1 VIDAYE
7 NLTKEELIKEL
18 IAEREVHQQIS
29 ASHASL
35 QKEFSQ
41 LRFQLDQLL
50 RAVYGS
56 KSERFV
62 GHESP
67 SQLSLLD
74 IAPKT
79 ETEKKIPV
87 PAHTRTSKEPKKP
100 SRNSFPEHLER
111 VVKTIY
117 PQGFDENTQ
126 ASCIGEEI
134 TEVLNYIPAKLI
146 VEQTVRPK
154 YKTEQNKIVIAELPS
169 RPIAKGLFGI
179 ALIVRILIDKYVDHL
194 PLYRQNERFKR
205 EGVTIADSTLGDVP
219 RQVAQLM
226 ELLYQE
232 LLKEVLQSG
241 YINVD
246 ETPTPVLDS
255 SKKGKTHRGYHWV
268 YHSPEK
274 KLVLFDYRQGRGREG
289 PDEMLKSFKGFLQTD
304 GYSVYD
310 AYENRDDITLVGC
323 MAHARRYFEQA
334 LVSDRERAEHVMKLI
349 QQLYAVEQKIRE
361 AETPMSD
368 EQIIALRN
376 AESKP
381 VLDEIKSWL
390 DEHLNIVTPT
400 SPLGKAISYM
410 YARWNKLCVYI
421 NHAHLN
427 IDNNLVENAIRPS
440 VIGRKNYLF
449 SGSHDGARNSAMF
462 YSFLGSCKANGIN
475 PEEWLADVLEK
486 LPETKSSQLYT
497 LLPNH
502 WRKA

>member
-1 VIDAYE
+1 MEAQLE
-7 NLTKEELIKEL
+7 SLSKEEVV
-18 IAEREVHQQIS
+18 A
-29 ASHASL
+29 AYTSL
-35 QKEFSQ
+35 QKDYEQ
-41 LRFQLDQLL
+41 LRHELDQLK
-50 RAVYGS
+50 RMIFGS

-62 GHESP
+62 ASENP

-74 IAPKT
+74 VAPKA
-79 ETEKKIPV
+79 EEPKKSFV
-87 PAHTRTSKEPKKP
+87 PAHTRTKKESKKP

-111 VVKTIY
+111 VVTMIY
-117 PQGFDENTQ
+117 PEGFSEDSAAQ
-126 ASCIGEEI
+126 CIGEEV
-134 TEVLNYIPAKLI
+134 TEVLNYVPGKLI
-146 VEQTVRPK
+146 IEQTVRPK
-154 YKTEQNKIVIAELPS
+154 YKNEENKIVIAELPS
-169 RPIAKGLFGI
+169 RPIAKGLFGT

-205 EGVTIADSTLGDVP
+205 EGVIIADSTLGDVP

-268 YHSPEK
+268 YHSPQK

-289 PDEMLKSFKGFLQTD
+289 PDELLKSFKGFLQTD
-304 GYSVYD
+304 GYAVYD
-310 AYENRDDITLVGC
+310 KFQSEQITLVGC

-334 LVSDRERAEHVMKLI
+334 LQNDRERAEYVMKLI
-349 QQLYAVEQKIRE
+349 QQLYAVEHKIRE
-361 AETPMSD
+361 AETPMSAD
-368 EQIIALRN
+368 QIVVLRK
-376 AESKP
+376 AESQP
-381 VLDEIKSWL
+381 VLDEIKQWL
-390 DEHLNIVTPT
+390 DDHLNVVTPT

-410 YARWNKLCVYI
+410 YARWNKLCIYI
-421 NHAHLN
+421 NHAQLN
-427 IDNNLVENAIRPS
+427 IDNNLVENAIRPT

-462 YSFLGSCKANGIN
+462 YTFLGSCKANGIN

-502 WRKA
+502 WKKA

>member
-1 VIDAYE
+1 MKTQYE
-7 NLTKEELIKEL
+7 NLSKEELIDRVITLEANLTRFNSLEAEL
-18 IAEREVHQQIS
+18 AQI
-29 ASHASL
+29 
-35 QKEFSQ
+35 KRMIF
-41 LRFQLDQLL
+41 
-50 RAVYGS
+50 GS

-62 GHESP
+62 ANENP

-74 IAPKT
+74 VVPKT
-79 ETEKKIPV
+79 EQAKKVPV
-87 PAHTRTSKEPKKP
+87 PAHSRTKKESKKP

-111 VVKTIY
+111 VVTTIY

-126 ASCIGEEI
+126 APCIGEEV
-134 TEVLNYIPAKLI
+134 TEVLNYVPGKLI
-146 VEQTVRPK
+146 VEQTIRLK
-154 YKTEQNKIVIAELPS
+154 YRTKESKIVIAELPS
-169 RPIAKGLFGI
+169 RPIAKGIFGT

-219 RQVAQLM
+219 RQVALLM
-226 ELLYQE
+226 ELLYVE
-232 LLKEVLQSG
+232 LQKQVLQSG

-274 KLVLFDYRQGRGREG
+274 KLVFFDYRQGRGREG
-289 PDEMLKSFKGFLQTD
+289 PDEMLRNFEGFLQTD

-310 AYENRDDITLVGC
+310 GYQNRNDITLVGC

-334 LVSDRERAEHVMKLI
+334 LISDRERAEHVMELI
-349 QQLYAVEQKIRE
+349 QQLYLVEQKIRDGE
-361 AETPMSD
+361 SPMSD
-368 EQIIALRN
+368 EQIVALRK
-376 AESKP
+376 AEAQP
-381 VLDEIKSWL
+381 VLDQIKLWL

-421 NHAHLN
+421 NHAQLN

-462 YSFLGSCKANGIN
+462 YSFLGSCKANRIN

-497 LLPNH
+497 LLPNQ
-502 WRKA
+502 WKRA

>member
-1 VIDAYE
+1 MRVEYE
-7 NLTKEELIKEL
+7 NLSREQLIEENIALKADNSAFKSDIAILKAEL
-18 IAEREVHQQIS
+18 A
-29 ASHASL
+29 
-35 QKEFSQ
+35 Q
-41 LRFQLDQLL
+41 LKRMIF
-50 RAVYGS
+50 GS

-62 GHESP
+62 GNENP
-67 SQLSLLD
+67 AQLSLLD
-74 IAPKT
+74 VAPKT
-79 ETEKKIPV
+79 EEIKKVPV
-87 PAHTRTSKEPKKP
+87 PAHSRTKKESKKP

-117 PQGFDENTQ
+117 PEGFSEDSTAQ
-126 ASCIGEEI
+126 CIGEEV
-134 TEVLNYIPAKLI
+134 TEVLNYIPGKLI

-154 YKTEQNKIVIAELPS
+154 YKIQENKIVIAELPS
-169 RPIAKGLFGI
+169 RPIAKGLFGT

-205 EGVTIADSTLGDVP
+205 EGVVIADSTLGDVP

-226 ELLYQE
+226 ELLYLE
-232 LLKEVLQSG
+232 LQKQVLQSG

-289 PDEMLKSFKGFLQTD
+289 PDEMLKNFKGFLQTD

-310 AYENRDDITLVGC
+310 AFESRNDITLVGC

-334 LVSDRERAEHVMKLI
+334 IVSDRERAEHVMKLI
-349 QQLYAVEQKIRE
+349 QQLYETERKIRE
-361 AETPMSD
+361 AESPMSED
-368 EQIIALRN
+368 QILSLRKT
-376 AESKP
+376 ESQP
-381 VLDEIKSWL
+381 VLDQIKSWL
-390 DEHLNIVTPT
+390 DEHLNIITPT
-400 SPLGKAISYM
+400 SPLGKAISYT

-421 NHAHLN
+421 NHAQLN

-449 SGSHDGARNSAMF
+449 SGSHDGARNSAVF

-486 LPETKSSQLYT
+486 HPETKSSRLYT

-502 WRKA
+502 WKKP